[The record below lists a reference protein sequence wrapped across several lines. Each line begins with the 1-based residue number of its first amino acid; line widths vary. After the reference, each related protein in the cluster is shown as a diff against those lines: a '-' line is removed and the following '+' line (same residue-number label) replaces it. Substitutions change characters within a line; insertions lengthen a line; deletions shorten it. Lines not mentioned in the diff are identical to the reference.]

1 MTVKQAP
8 RVVRLQGRDPIDR
21 EQVGNKAWGIVRMRR
36 LGLPVPPAFV
46 LPVTE
51 CRRYHDQHEALDE
64 QTWADVLE
72 GLRWLETAT
81 GKAFG
86 NPAGPLL
93 VSVRSGAV
101 VSMPGMMDTILNLGM
116 TGEIEKALARSS
128 GDADFA
134 RDTHARFCHQF
145 GRVVLG
151 ADVDA
156 DGDEDPEQLQ
166 RVIARD
172 CREEFPQDPY
182 EQLRL
187 AVCAVFQSWGSKR
200 AVAYRRHWGLSEV
213 GGTAVIIQAMVFGN
227 LTGDSGTGVFFTRD
241 PLTGYPSP
249 YGEWL
254 CKGQGEDVVSGT
266 HAVQTLHDLAGQL
279 PEVHAELLGAGQLLE
294 RENGDMQDIEFTV
307 EQGQLFLLQTRAA
320 KRSPAA
326 AVRTAVDFAEAG
338 VIDEP
343 SALLRVTA
351 EQVTTLLQPRLSSD
365 AVLGE
370 PVASGEPACFGVAV
384 GFAVG
389 DSEAAE
395 AEAAEGRDV
404 VLVRPTTSPEDIA
417 GMIAARAVVTEL
429 GGSTSHAAVVAR
441 ALGRPCIV
449 GTGPGSTAAWIGEE
463 VTVDAGKGVVYRGR
477 LATEQVRAD
486 DDPGLFRL
494 LQWARAICPVTVL
507 DAPQPDTVDLDA
519 AGVGLDPGVTPRLED
534 VVATLRGAASA
545 RGAVLC
551 LPVGAEALLAAEVP
565 AAVLAPGQQEL
576 VLLLQL
582 VHARQR
588 RVAAVSVSG

>member
-8 RVVRLQGRDPIDR
+8 RVVRLQERDPIDR
-21 EQVGNKAWGIVRMRR
+21 EQVGNKAWGIVRMRG

-46 LPVTE
+46 LPVSE
-51 CRRYHDQHEALDE
+51 CRRYHEHDEALDE
-64 QTWADVLE
+64 QTWADVLD
-72 GLRWLETAT
+72 GLRWLETET
-81 GKAFG
+81 GKGFG
-86 NPAGPLL
+86 DASAPLL

-101 VSMPGMMDTILNLGM
+101 VSMPGMMDTVLNLGM
-116 TGEIEKALARSS
+116 TSEIEKALARTS

-156 DGDEDPEQLQ
+156 DGDEGPEQLQ
-166 RVIARD
+166 GAIARD
-172 CREEFPQDPY
+172 CGHDFPQDPY

-187 AVCAVFQSWGSKR
+187 AVCAVFQSWGSRR
-200 AVAYRRHWGLSEV
+200 AVAYRRHWGLSDV
-213 GGTAVIIQAMVFGN
+213 GGTAVTIQAMVFGN

-241 PLTGYPSP
+241 PLTGDPRP

-266 HAVQTLHDLAGQL
+266 HAVQTLHDLAVQL
-279 PEVHAELLGAGQLLE
+279 PEVHTELLRAGELLE
-294 RENGDMQDIEFTV
+294 RENGDVQDIEFTV

-338 VIDEP
+338 VIDES

-384 GFAVG
+384 GIAVR

-395 AEAAEGRDV
+395 AAAAEGRDV

-449 GTGPGSTAAWIGEE
+449 GTGTGSTAAWIGQE
-463 VTVDAGKGVVYRGR
+463 VTVDAGKGLVYRGR
-477 LATEQVRAD
+477 LATEQVRAE
-486 DDPGLFRL
+486 DDPGLSRL
-494 LQWARAICPVTVL
+494 LQWARAVSPVTVL

-519 AGVGLDPGVTPRLED
+519 AGVGLDSGVAPSLED

-545 RGAVLC
+545 RGAVLGS
-551 LPVGAEALLAAEVP
+551 PVGAEALLAAEVP

-582 VHARQR
+582 VHARPR
-588 RVAAVSVSG
+588 RAAALSVSG